1 VHVGAGAKIIGDS
14 HGPVRIGSCIQILEN
29 AVLHLLPDNELVI
42 EDDVVIGPG
51 AMIHGCRIGRGSVVE
66 PAAIVCDWSR
76 VGEES
81 IVRAGACVTQ
91 RHPPAAQRPRRVP
104 RPSGRQPHRSSG
116 PPRMGAALRRR
127 PRHPPHRPLTI
138 RPTVPGRRSR
148 PEPPSGA
155 HMTLTAEYDR
165 LFIDKQSPDAYR
177 SMSAVASAVA
187 HTAEAAGLDQLLV
200 ELVNIRIS
208 QLNGC
213 GFCLDLHVRRAVK
226 NGETPQRLAVLPAW
240 RDVDLFSPTEQAAL
254 ALAETITMLP
264 DHHTRERE
272 QLTDDQFSAISWI
285 AITMNA
291 FNRISIISGHPVRPR
306 GC

>member
-1 VHVGAGAKIIGDS
+1 
-14 HGPVRIGSCIQILEN
+14 
-29 AVLHLLPDNELVI
+29 
-42 EDDVVIGPG
+42 
-51 AMIHGCRIGRGSVVE
+51 
-66 PAAIVCDWSR
+66 
-76 VGEES
+76 
-81 IVRAGACVTQ
+81 
-91 RHPPAAQRPRRVP
+91 
-104 RPSGRQPHRSSG
+104 
-116 PPRMGAALRRR
+116 
-127 PRHPPHRPLTI
+127 
-138 RPTVPGRRSR
+138 
-148 PEPPSGA
+148 
-155 HMTLTAEYDR
+155 MTLTAEYDR

-187 HTAEAAGLDQLLV
+187 GTAKAAGLDQLLV

-254 ALAETITMLP
+254 ALAEAITMLP
-264 DHHTRERE
+264 DHHTRERERARARE

-306 GC
+306 SC